1 MSGKKKNSLLNRVLG
16 KNKEGDEAEGGKGK
30 KGKKGKLAKEP
41 SIRESVHSVHAPTMH
56 SVPSE
61 PPIQYEEDDEDNYR
75 APVTAVHEENPYS
88 LYRGDSMR
96 EPSAIHVRPPSHAH
110 PGGDYFQQPLH
121 DSPRASTVR
130 TAGFDEAP
138 YEHAEAARHSN

>member
-1 MSGKKKNSLLNRVLG
+1 
-16 KNKEGDEAEGGKGK
+16 
-30 KGKKGKLAKEP
+30 
-41 SIRESVHSVHAPTMH
+41 MH

-75 APVTAVHEENPYS
+75 VPVTAVHEENPYS

-138 YEHAEAARHSN
+138 YEHAEAARHSNVIALGQHEFGHAGPVEHVAVGGISRQPVNTVNFL